1 MRMEFGWIAKY
12 LRIYEFINF
21 LKLYCYHILYGCTDD
36 LQLIF
41 TGDAKI
47 DARPKEYSYLMLK
60 SSRDGRIL
68 PEQFIRK
75 WNTTSAQLSYE
86 SNTR

>member
-1 MRMEFGWIAKY
+1 MVVQIY
-12 LRIYEFINF
+12 DLR
-21 LKLYCYHILYGCTDD
+21 LT
-36 LQLIF
+36 F
-41 TGDAKI
+41 TGNAKI
-47 DARPKEYSYLMLK
+47 DTRPKEYSYLVLK
-60 SSRDGRIL
+60 SSCDGRTL